1 MTRTRHPPEGAE
13 TQEYEH
19 LKAVVYLFNGK
30 GGLPAAIAY
39 SGRRSRPDFHI
50 QQTEHVIV
58 RLGPRVVS
66 GRFERD
72 LDPDSCSEGRRIG
85 AGPCNDVIANG
96 SNRDQL
102 NVHGLHGE

>member
-1 MTRTRHPPEGAE
+1 M
-13 TQEYEH
+13 
-19 LKAVVYLFNGK
+19 
-30 GGLPAAIAY
+30 GLNYHIL
-39 SGRRSRPDFHI
+39 GLGDI

-85 AGPCNDVIANG
+85 AGSCNDVIANG